1 MSKSASRSS
10 NRFGLSC
17 EAAGGTRVTR
27 RLDYT
32 SDEWA
37 LLTTTP
43 RLIGLK
49 MLTVSRSGPIG
60 KLRELVALSEC
71 LTPQAIPERFRRNEL
86 ALALLEDSEYE
97 ALTDFS
103 WSDMS
108 GIARVIAA
116 ARQRALPSCE
126 QVAALLMDKTPWAEA
141 DGVKRWIFWLATSV
155 ARASSD
161 GWLGFGRRV
170 SAEEAAL
177 LRQVALSLHLS
188 LADPVPS
195 SGYLDPLPAAQ
206 QDVDDVRGERTP

>member
-1 MSKSASRSS
+1 MSRSASGSS
-10 NRFGLSC
+10 NRFGSSC
-17 EAAGGTRVTR
+17 EAAGENRVTR
-27 RLDYT
+27 RIDYT
-32 SDEWA
+32 SEEWA

-60 KLRELVALSEC
+60 KLRELVALSAC
-71 LTPQAIPERFRRNEL
+71 LTSQAVPARFRRNEL

-103 WSDMS
+103 WRDMS
-108 GIARVIAA
+108 GIAGVIAA
-116 ARQRALPSCE
+116 ARVRALPSCE

-141 DGVKRWIFWLATSV
+141 DGVKRWMLWLATSV

-177 LRQVALSLHLS
+177 LRQITISLHLS
-188 LADPVPS
+188 MTDPVPS
-195 SGYLDPLPAAQ
+195 TGYLNLLHTAHR
-206 QDVDDVRGERTP
+206 DVGDVPGERTP